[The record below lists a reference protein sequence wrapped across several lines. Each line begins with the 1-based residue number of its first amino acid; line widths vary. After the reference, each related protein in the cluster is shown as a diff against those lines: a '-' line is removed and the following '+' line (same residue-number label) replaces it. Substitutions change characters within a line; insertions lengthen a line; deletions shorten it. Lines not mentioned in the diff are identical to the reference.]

1 MKLANLSFVVLAM
14 LFVTFSSCKK
24 DKVEETETTEL
35 PPPNAS
41 STLNVTFD
49 NKTYNLK
56 VMGQTFSLADTAKLK
71 IDATAPE
78 ITLRLRANSAQ
89 HVGGVG
95 NYFLPCCSND
105 IYDKTGEVNK
115 HWEMDQRGTT
125 QDGFVKVTKID
136 AKGYEGTFTLYS
148 NYSSGGISGKK
159 EFKGSFVIVY

>member
-1 MKLANLSFVVLAM
+1 MKLANLSFVVLTM

-95 NYFLPCCSND
+95 NYFLHCCSND
-105 IYDKTGEVNK
+105 IYDKTTNIKK
-115 HWEMDQRGTT
+115 HWMTDQRGTT
-125 QDGFVKVTKID
+125 QDGIIEITRID
-136 AKGYEGTFTLYS
+136 QKGYEGTFIIKGYDPLVS
-148 NYSSGGISGKK
+148 ISLKK
-159 EFKGSFVIVY
+159 EFKGNFVIVY